1 MKCIILGKFQKKW
14 FKFGQ
19 LWQILQVSIKII
31 KTWKTRSFQG
41 HPWIRCD
48 SVRFGATITLG
59 FATKMDSVRFGAIR
73 CNPKTGSKIKFQHFL
88 MKLGSFFE
96 NCQIS
101 IKFIETWTKH
111 WKQQKNDIFF
121 WNSLQLIKFHKNKS
135 KMFELLEK
143 SQNQQLFNE
152 IWVILFFFAKT
163 NNF

>member
-1 MKCIILGKFQKKW
+1 MHH
-14 FKFGQ
+14 FGQ
-19 LWQILQVSIKII
+19 VSEKMIQIRAIMKNSS
-31 KTWKTRSFQG
+31 SFNKNNQNLKNKEFPG
-41 HPWIRCD
+41 PPMD
-48 SVRFGATITLG
+48 SVRFGAIRCNPLHTLLLH
-59 FATKMDSVRFGAIR
+59 KMDSVRFGAIR

-111 WKQQKNDIFF
+111 WKQHKNDIFF